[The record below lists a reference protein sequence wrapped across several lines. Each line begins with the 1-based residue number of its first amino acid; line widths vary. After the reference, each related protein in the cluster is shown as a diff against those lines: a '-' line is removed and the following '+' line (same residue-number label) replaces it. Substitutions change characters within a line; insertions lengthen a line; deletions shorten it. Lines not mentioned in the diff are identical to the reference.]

1 MSEPPTTDADVPPL
15 EDMTEFVAKAQS
27 IRAKQQQLQEAPPAK
42 AASTSAQKAKDK
54 PEAKAQ
60 PRSEHHPSQFG
71 GMRKGFLFASAKE
84 EPKKQKTAAG
94 KTRQSK
100 PSTSS
105 SAAAAEVPFIKPAEK
120 QKGLELPEVQAAM
133 KASLGSFGSHE
144 WVTDDLIAKIKE
156 HPVLS
161 KAFQDPSLSQVMSQL
176 ITNPQAMMTAAQSSP
191 EMRNFMKDFCDLMG
205 DHFSKLAD
213 KPTQQ
218 SQNTLED
225 PEVREKLEKPEV
237 RRALQDPRIREL
249 IETLKTDPD
258 KAQSLLKSQGKDFH
272 DNVKVLIDN
281 GLLALQKF

>member
-1 MSEPPTTDADVPPL
+1 MLVSHLHRALPALHISQLHTSLTDVPPL

-133 KASLGSFGSHE
+133 KASLGSFGSHGIE
-144 WVTDDLIAKIKE
+144 HSAKRKVRE
-156 HPVLS
+156 MNRLLYLS
-161 KAFQDPSLSQVMSQL
+161 RVGDRRPDCKDQGAPGAFKGVPG
-176 ITNPQAMMTAAQSSP
+176 P
-191 EMRNFMKDFCDLMG
+191 
-205 DHFSKLAD
+205 
-213 KPTQQ
+213 Q
-218 SQNTLED
+218 SQPGHVAAHHRPPGHDDSSSEQSGD
-225 PEVREKLEKPEV
+225 
-237 RRALQDPRIREL
+237 
-249 IETLKTDPD
+249 
-258 KAQSLLKSQGKDFH
+258 AQLHEGLLRPHGRSLLKAGRQTNSAEPEQYVYKP
-272 DNVKVLIDN
+272 VT
-281 GLLALQKF
+281 LLHV